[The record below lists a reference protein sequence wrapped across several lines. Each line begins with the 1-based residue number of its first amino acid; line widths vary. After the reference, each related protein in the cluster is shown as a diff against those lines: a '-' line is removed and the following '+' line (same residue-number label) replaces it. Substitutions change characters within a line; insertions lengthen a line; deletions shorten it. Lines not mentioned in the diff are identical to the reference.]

1 MADVPYDDR
10 RCRARSRAACV
21 PFVPTVSRTMPLHI
35 QTPYIRSQIASRR
48 LGKHIRLKLEALQP
62 SGSFKLRGIGA
73 VCEARHAAGARRFV
87 SSSGG
92 NAGIAVAYCGRE
104 LGVPVLVAVPETA
117 SARAR
122 ALIRAEGAE
131 VVVHGASWVEAN
143 AYALSAVGAQDAF
156 VHPFDDPVLWQG
168 HATMIDEM
176 AAAGPKPDAVVLAV
190 GGGGLLCGVLE
201 GLAGN
206 GWQDVPVVAVE
217 TEGADSYARSVAQGH
232 PVELPAITSIATSLG
247 AKRPCDAAVEWAKRH
262 AIHPVVVSDA
272 QAVAASLRFVDEHRI
287 VVEPACGAA
296 LAALEQS
303 VPVLA
308 RASDIAVIVC
318 GGVTATAEQLQ
329 TLNATL
335 Q

>member
-1 MADVPYDDR
+1 MVSIAAPAR
-10 RCRARSRAACV
+10 RRRVRLS
-21 PFVPTVSRTMPLHI
+21 PPILTLSRTMPLHI

-48 LGKHIRLKLEALQP
+48 LGTNVLLKLDALQP

-104 LGVPVLVAVPETA
+104 LGVPVLVVVPESA

-122 ALIRAEGAE
+122 ELIRVEGAE
-131 VVVHGASWVEAN
+131 VVVHGASWAEAN
-143 AYALSAVGAQDAF
+143 AFALSTVGPHDAF

-176 AAAGPKPDAVVLAV
+176 AASGPKPDAVVLAV

-201 GLAGN
+201 GLTRN
-206 GWQDVPVVAVE
+206 GWHDVPVVAVE
-217 TEGADSYARSVAQGH
+217 TEGADCYARSIAQGH

-247 AKRPCDAAVEWAKRH
+247 AKRPCDAAVEWATRH

-272 QAVAASLRFVDEHRI
+272 QAVAASLRLLDEHRI

-296 LAALEQS
+296 LAALEAS
-303 VPVLA
+303 VPVLES
-308 RASDIAVIVC
+308 ASNIAVIVC
-318 GGVTATAEQLQ
+318 GGVTATVEYLQ

-335 Q
+335 R

>member
-1 MADVPYDDR
+1 
-10 RCRARSRAACV
+10 
-21 PFVPTVSRTMPLHI
+21 MPLHI

-48 LGKHIRLKLEALQP
+48 LGTNVLLKLDALQP

-104 LGVPVLVAVPETA
+104 LGVPVLVVVPESA

-122 ALIRAEGAE
+122 ELIRVEGAE

-143 AYALSAVGAQDAF
+143 AFALSAVGPHDAF

-176 AAAGPKPDAVVLAV
+176 AASGPKPDAVVLAV

-201 GLAGN
+201 GLARN
-206 GWQDVPVVAVE
+206 GWHDVPVVAVE
-217 TEGADSYARSVAQGH
+217 TAGADCYARSIAQGH
-232 PVELPAITSIATSLG
+232 SVELPAITSIATSLG
-247 AKRPCDAAVEWAKRH
+247 AKRPCDAAVEWATRH

-272 QAVAASLRFVDEHRI
+272 QAVAASLRLLDEQRI

-296 LAALEQS
+296 LAALEAS
-303 VPVLA
+303 VPVLES
-308 RASDIAVIVC
+308 ASNIAVIVC
-318 GGVTATAEQLQ
+318 GGVTATVEYLQ

-335 Q
+335 R

>member
-1 MADVPYDDR
+1 MTGVPYDDR
-10 RCRARSRAACV
+10 RCRACSRAACV

-35 QTPYIRSQIASRR
+35 PTPYVRSQIASRR
-48 LGKHIRLKLEALQP
+48 LGKNIRLKLDALQP

-131 VVVHGASWVEAN
+131 VVVHGASWAEAN

-201 GLAGN
+201 GLARN
-206 GWQDVPVVAVE
+206 GWHDVPVVAVG

-232 PVELPAITSIATSLG
+232 AVDLPAITSIATSLG

-303 VPVLA
+303 VPALA
-308 RASDIAVIVC
+308 SASEIAVIVC
-318 GGVTATAEQLQ
+318 GGVTATVEQLQ
-329 TLNATL
+329 ALNATL
-335 Q
+335 R